1 MVDERQEEKERIARV
16 DFETLG
22 ECVGL
27 EDTDKDAV
35 EEALAVRD
43 GEAVLVGDTEGEGVD
58 VNVGMKNVPVGLLP
72 PLELN
77 VPLPTPGGVNEPELV
92 PIPPL

>member
-1 MVDERQEEKERIARV
+1 M
-16 DFETLG
+16 G
-22 ECVGL
+22 H

-43 GEAVLVGDTEGEGVD
+43 GEAVLVGDIEGEGVD

-72 PLELN
+72 PLELK
-77 VPLPTPGGVNEPELV
+77 VPLPTPGVNEPEPVL
-92 PIPPL
+92 IPPL

>member
-1 MVDERQEEKERIARV
+1 MVDERQEEKERIARI

-22 ECVGL
+22 EYVGL

-72 PLELN
+72 PLELK
-77 VPLPTPGGVNEPELV
+77 VPLPTPGGVNEPEPVL
-92 PIPPL
+92 IPPL